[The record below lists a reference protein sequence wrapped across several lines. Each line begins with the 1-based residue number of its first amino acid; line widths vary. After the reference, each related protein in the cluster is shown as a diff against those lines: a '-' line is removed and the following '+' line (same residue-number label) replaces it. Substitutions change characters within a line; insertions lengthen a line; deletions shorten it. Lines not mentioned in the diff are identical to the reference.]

1 MRRGQLAKN
10 GKATLEGARAE
21 RRTKV
26 RPPPLPATRA
36 MSVRTLQQE
45 CAEHVTIRG
54 TSVSLSFAAPS
65 VMHVT
70 VVHKFGLPNKHGIIP
85 CDDHVLHLRFDH
97 KNDALVYVWAAPV
110 ESESWNCLI
119 M

>member
-1 MRRGQLAKN
+1 MRGLN
-10 GKATLEGARAE
+10 GENEGAPAGL
-21 RRTKV
+21 
-26 RPPPLPATRA
+26 LPATRA

-65 VMHVT
+65 VLHVT
-70 VVHKFGLPNKHGIIP
+70 VVHKFGLPNRNGIII
-85 CDDHVLHLRFDH
+85 CDGYLLHLRFDRL
-97 KNDALVYVWAAPV
+97 NATLVYVWAAPT
-110 ESESWNCLI
+110 EQEQPWSCLI

>member
-1 MRRGQLAKN
+1 
-10 GKATLEGARAE
+10 
-21 RRTKV
+21 
-26 RPPPLPATRA
+26 

-85 CDDHVLHLRFDH
+85 CDDYLLHLRFDQ
-97 KNDALVYVWAAPV
+97 KNDSLVYVWAARV
-110 ESESWNCLI
+110 EEEAWTCLI

>member
-1 MRRGQLAKN
+1 
-10 GKATLEGARAE
+10 
-21 RRTKV
+21 
-26 RPPPLPATRA
+26 

-85 CDDHVLHLRFDH
+85 CDDYVLHLRFDH
-97 KNDALVYVWAAPV
+97 KNA
-110 ESESWNCLI
+110 SEGVFFGFAGTSLFGH
-119 M
+119 

>member
-1 MRRGQLAKN
+1 MY
-10 GKATLEGARAE
+10 AE
-21 RRTKV
+21 RVVGRRTGG
-26 RPPPLPATRA
+26 
-36 MSVRTLQQE
+36 MSVRALQQD

-65 VMHVT
+65 VLHVT

-85 CDDHVLHLRFDH
+85 CDGHLLHLRFDH
-97 KNDALVYVWAAPV
+97 RNDSLVHVWAAPV
-110 ESESWNCLI
+110 EQQEVWSCLI

>member
-1 MRRGQLAKN
+1 
-10 GKATLEGARAE
+10 
-21 RRTKV
+21 
-26 RPPPLPATRA
+26 

-70 VVHKFGLPNKHGIIP
+70 VVHKLGLPNRHGIIP
-85 CDDHVLHLRFDH
+85 CDKYLLHLRFDT
-97 KNDALVYVWAAPV
+97 KNDSLVYVWASPV
-110 ESESWNCLI
+110 EEHEYWNCLI

>member
-1 MRRGQLAKN
+1 MLLAKN

-21 RRTKV
+21 KRKRWRA
-26 RPPPLPATRA
+26 RPSFPATRA

-85 CDDHVLHLRFDH
+85 CDDYVLHLRFDH

-110 ESESWNCLI
+110 EPEPWNCLI

>member
-1 MRRGQLAKN
+1 
-10 GKATLEGARAE
+10 
-21 RRTKV
+21 
-26 RPPPLPATRA
+26 
-36 MSVRTLQQE
+36 MSVRTLSE

-70 VVHKFGLPNKHGIIP
+70 VVHQFGLPNRHGIIP
-85 CDDHVLHLRFDH
+85 CDAYLLHLRFDP
-97 KNDALVYVWAAPV
+97 KNDALVYVWASPV
-110 ESESWNCLI
+110 EEDSWSCTI